1 MENRNVILLFL
12 LGLLCFGCNGFKG
25 EQVELN
31 YKEGYVK
38 VLSND
43 YVIDSLIISNHIN
56 KYYIIGLSD
65 KGKGVNIIYF
75 RKKNLNYR
83 IYSDSLK
90 YYCSKVPEVDLPA
103 LDVIIRKKGYLGK
116 DENNDFKNIQYFSY
130 NQIPCDSNL
139 LDTIKANNPY
149 K

>member
-1 MENRNVILLFL
+1 MENRNVILLLL

-25 EQVELN
+25 EQIELN

-65 KGKGVNIIYF
+65 KSKGGNIVYF

-90 YYCSKVPEVDLPA
+90 YYCSKVPEVNLPG
-103 LDVIIRKKGYLGK
+103 LDVVIRKKGYLGK
-116 DENNDFKNIQYFSY
+116 DENTDFTNIEYFSY